1 MESLIFV
8 GIITSVSTLA
18 GACIAGLFMYKI
30 TIRKEKTY
38 QLYNK
43 LLTAYKDIE
52 SFRELEKLYVEE
64 IEKFNKNSKNEAAR
78 RKIWNDLKKKEK
90 DAPSE
95 FSRPAYLSR
104 EIKRI
109 TDIIES
115 IK

>member
-1 MESLIFV
+1 
-8 GIITSVSTLA
+8 
-18 GACIAGLFMYKI
+18 MYKI
-30 TIRKEKTY
+30 TIRKERTY

-43 LLTAYKDIE
+43 LLTSYKDIE
-52 SFRELEKLYVEE
+52 SFRELEKLYIEE
-64 IEKFNKNSKNEAAR
+64 IDKINLNSKKEATR
-78 RKIWNDLKKKEK
+78 RNMWNDLKKKGK

-109 TDIIES
+109 TYIIES